1 MGLRK
6 VKGFLEWLYNT
17 EVYKNEKL
25 WSLLCSIVP
34 NLGVFISIVFSV
46 FEKRARSKIDKKN
59 QENLK
64 KLAESYELRLK
75 EKDAIIKKLKRS
87 NEQCNERMKIYES
100 RYEKLKAKEKA
111 KVRTKR

>member
-1 MGLRK
+1 MIKSVEYFIYNVMGLRK

-46 FEKRARSKIDKKN
+46 FEKRARSKIDKK
-59 QENLK
+59 
-64 KLAESYELRLK
+64 
-75 EKDAIIKKLKRS
+75 IKK
-87 NEQCNERMKIYES
+87 
-100 RYEKLKAKEKA
+100 
-111 KVRTKR
+111 T